1 MSDLPVS
8 YDSSGPAPQTSSDL
22 RALVVA
28 NAEALSPGI
37 TTELPGS
44 LIEDMVSTAVG
55 ALLVCDQARVDLI
68 QGAGALSAN
77 EFLLNLL
84 AQQAG
89 VPAIGTQGYT
99 SVQETFSGPPG
110 FNIPQGFIVS
120 DGTYQYV
127 LQDSVIIPASGTTD
141 AVTCIAN
148 TSGSWAVPAGSV
160 TNIATSLPNNITL
173 TCNNPTAGTPGSLT
187 ETVEQFRSRV
197 WDAGMVTTEG
207 SPAFIRTTLSK
218 VANVV
223 SRLVSVVQS
232 GSNWIIMCGGGDVYS
247 MAGAIQ
253 KSAGDISRLS
263 GCTLNV
269 TGITQANPGVATTE
283 ITHGFSSGQ
292 VIQISGIVGM
302 TALNGVD
309 LTITVID
316 AHTFSIGVDT
326 SAMPAWI
333 SGGVVTPNLRNNSIT
348 VNDWP
353 DNYVIPFVIPLQQL
367 VTVNFAWATSGN
379 NYLANST
386 VQQLISANVISYINS
401 IYAGKPLSLIK
412 LRNIFEESISSTLD
426 ISLLSKLTITVT
438 VNDVITSPDTGTDII
453 SGDPYSYWYVESTG
467 ITTSEG

>member
-8 YDSSGPAPQTSSDL
+8 YDSSGPIPQTSSAL

-28 NAEALSPGI
+28 NAEALAPGI

-99 SVQETFSGPPG
+99 SVQETFSGPAG

-120 DGTYQYV
+120 DGTYQYA
-127 LQDSVIIPASGTTD
+127 LQDAVTIPSSGTTN
-141 AVTCIAN
+141 AVTCVA
-148 TSGSWAVPAGSV
+148 TTPGSWSVPAGSV
-160 TNIATSLPNNITL
+160 TTVATSLPNNVTITCTNL
-173 TCNNPTAGTPGSLT
+173 TAGTPGSSS
-187 ETVEQFRSRV
+187 ETVEQFRARV
-197 WDAGMVTTEG
+197 WDAGMVTAQG
-207 SPAFIRTTLSK
+207 VPSFIRTTLSQ

-223 SRLVSVVQS
+223 ARLVSVVQN
-232 GSNWIIMCGGGDVYS
+232 GSNWIVMCGGGDVYS

-263 GCTLNV
+263 GCTLNI
-269 TGITQANPGVATTE
+269 TGITQANPGVVSTG

-302 TALNGVD
+302 TELNGVD

-316 AHTFSIGVDT
+316 AHNFSIGVDT
-326 SAMPAWI
+326 SAMGAWV
-333 SGGVVTPNLRNNSIT
+333 SGGVVTPNLRNNFIT

-379 NYLANST
+379 NYLANAT

-412 LRNIFEESISSTLD
+412 LKNIFEDAISSTLD
-426 ISLLSKLTITVT
+426 ISLLSKLSITVT
-438 VNDVITSPDTGTDII
+438 VNGVLTSPDSGTEII
-453 SGDPYSYWYVESTG
+453 SGDPYSYWYISSTG
-467 ITTSEG
+467 VTTSEG